1 MLELAVLLTI
11 GYLGGCFRHIAWI
24 FLSSGLVLVGAPV
37 YLMEQLG
44 IISPPALVFLT
55 LVAVAAIQSGSLT
68 GLLKTQTAREAE

>member
-1 MLELAVLLTI
+1 VLEFAVLLTI

>member
-37 YLMEQLG
+37 YLTEQLG
-44 IISPPALVFLT
+44 IDSPLALIFLT
-55 LVAVAAIQSGSLT
+55 FVAVATIQSGSLT
-68 GLLKTQTAREAE
+68 ALLKYEAE